1 MIRVLHV
8 IDKMSVQGSGL
19 HGIARALA
27 WWCARLPADE
37 FSCRVLSLRGH
48 ETEAADLFARENVD
62 LRFVDLGKF
71 SPRTLGVLRREI
83 RDFRADILHLH
94 GYAAADFGRI
104 AARLARIPNI
114 VHEHVVFPK
123 QPLYQDIADR
133 LLAPLTTRA
142 LAISE
147 PVAQFMRDKR
157 HIPASILDTFFYGI
171 PFDTFL
177 EPSATELDAARA
189 EAKIPPGAPVLV
201 TAGRLAQQKD
211 LPTLLQAFANLRP
224 DTCRLLIIGEG
235 PERATVE
242 RLANDLGLR
251 ERVFLAGFRKDVR
264 PWMALGDIFVIPSL
278 YEGGP
283 LTLFEAMRLSKPVV
297 STPVGLVPEAL
308 RDGETGYLTPLSD
321 PIALAQRL
329 QRLLDNPAL
338 RRHMGQAAYRE
349 SEKWDVTHAVAKLA
363 AIYRT
368 LKT

>member
-27 WWCARLPADE
+27 WWCARLPTDE

-104 AARLARIPNI
+104 AARLARIPSI

-142 LAISE
+142 MAISE

-157 HIPASILDTFFYGI
+157 HIPANILDTFFYGI
-171 PFDTFL
+171 PFDTFV

-189 EAKIPPGAPVLV
+189 EAKIPPGVPVLV

-211 LPTLLQAFANLRP
+211 LPSLLQAFSKLRP

-242 RLANDLGLR
+242 HLARDLGLR

-321 PIALAQRL
+321 PIALAERL

-349 SEKWDVTHAVAKLA
+349 SEKWDVTHAVTKLA
-363 AIYRT
+363 AIYRG
-368 LKT
+368 LKV

>member
-27 WWCARLPADE
+27 WWCARLPPDE
-37 FSCRVLSLRGH
+37 FCCRVLSLRGH
-48 ETEAADLFARENVD
+48 ETEAAELFAHEGVD

-94 GYAAADFGRI
+94 GYAAADFGRL
-104 AARLARIPNI
+104 AAFFAHIPCI

-147 PVAQFMRDKR
+147 PVARFMREKR
-157 HIPASILDTFFYGI
+157 HIPARILDTFFYGI
-171 PFDTFL
+171 PFENFI
-177 EPSATELDAARA
+177 EPSAEDLNAARA
-189 EAKIPPGAPVLV
+189 EAGIPPGAPVLV

-211 LPTLLQAFANLRP
+211 LPTLLQAFSKLRP
-224 DTCRLLIIGEG
+224 DSCRLLIIGEG

-242 RLANDLGLR
+242 RVASELGLR
-251 ERVFLAGFRKDVR
+251 DRVFLAGFRKDVR

-321 PIALAQRL
+321 PATLAQHL
-329 QRLLDNPAL
+329 QRLLDKPAL
-338 RRHMGQAAYRE
+338 RQQMGQAAYRE
-349 SEKWDVTHAVAKLA
+349 SEKWDVTHAVTKLA
-363 AIYRT
+363 TLYRS
-368 LKT
+368 LKA